1 MDREF
6 WRGVLADGARQL
18 GRQLQSGG
26 VDRTDRASIRA
37 LLVRAFD
44 ALDEDVFSVELVRE
58 VDASTR
64 PQAVIPRP
72 IRIEGPRLMGI
83 VDGDF
88 VDRLW
93 APERQVD
100 LLIGRLQRFLDCIKR
115 EDVRR
120 FLRTPTEG
128 EGPEI
133 DFEYTEG

>member
-6 WRGVLADGARQL
+6 WRGVLADGAQRL
-18 GRQLQSGG
+18 GHRLQSGD
-26 VDRTDRASIRA
+26 VDRTHRASTRA

-58 VDASTR
+58 VDASAA
-64 PQAVIPRP
+64 PLPVIPRP
-72 IRIEGPRLMGI
+72 VRLKGPRLMGI

-100 LLIGRLQRFLDCIKR
+100 LLVGRLQRFLACIKR
-115 EDVRR
+115 EEVRR
-120 FLRTPTEG
+120 FLRTPTVG
-128 EGPEI
+128 SDPEI
-133 DFEYTEG
+133 NFEYTEG